1 MKAVRRVVF
10 RRQKDHQHVPLIS
23 SLDQN
28 MSFQSIDANYNHNEK
43 PHSSSKQKTKSPS
56 TKKSHHNDD
65 DRMSSSPLQFKQPL
79 HHDELLSSS
88 QASPSND
95 HNKNNM
101 MLSVLCQKTSPSEK
115 TITTTASSAY
125 LNEDT
130 HQEVDGSM
138 SGDEYFEAEHEDE
151 PNYVHDTTMPG
162 NMRLRISTSRLP
174 SMHSS
179 QDAQSYGL
187 RQSTKSSTLDTS
199 YASTASE
206 NSSSSRAIKRREAR
220 AEQAQKIAIRDR
232 DQWKKK
238 LTQSVVMYGS
248 SSIQTANCLLD
259 LGAAHMTCKVI
270 D

>member
-1 MKAVRRVVF
+1 MKAVRRVVR
-10 RRQKDHQHVPLIS
+10 RRQKDNQHVPLIS

-28 MSFQSIDANYNHNEK
+28 MSFQSMDAKFQKNNINEK
-43 PHSSSKQKTKSPS
+43 QHSSPTKNSQQ
-56 TKKSHHNDD
+56 NDD
-65 DRMSSSPLQFKQPL
+65 RTPSSPAQFKKAL
-79 HHDELLSSS
+79 HHSELLSSS

-95 HNKNNM
+95 NNKHM

-130 HQEVDGSM
+130 HQEDHGSI

-162 NMRLRISTSRLP
+162 NMRMKTSTSRLP
-174 SMHSS
+174 SLHSS

-187 RQSTKSSTLDTS
+187 IHSTKYSSLDTS
-199 YASTASE
+199 YTTTASE
-206 NSSSSRAIKRREAR
+206 NSSDSRAIKRREAR
-220 AEQAQKIAIRDR
+220 AEKAQKIAIRDR
-232 DQWKKK
+232 DLWKKK
-238 LTQSVVMYGS
+238 LTQSVLINGS

-259 LGAAHMTCKVI
+259 LGGSHMTCKVI
-270 D
+270 A